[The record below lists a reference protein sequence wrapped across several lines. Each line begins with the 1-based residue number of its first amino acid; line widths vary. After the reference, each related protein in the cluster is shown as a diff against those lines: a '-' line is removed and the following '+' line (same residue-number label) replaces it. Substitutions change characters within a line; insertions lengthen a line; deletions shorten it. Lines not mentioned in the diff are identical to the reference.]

1 MATKDLYSANNFH
14 RMSFG
19 DFGMRT
25 LIKNTDDIVTAPG
38 EYFCMIEC
46 IISCTFDATNYT
58 PAGDNNMVDYYLLDG
73 QIIYGNFTN
82 ITLTKGH
89 IIAYLRHVPQ

>member
-25 LIKNTDDIVTAPG
+25 LIKNTDDITTAPG
-38 EYFCMIEC
+38 E
-46 IISCTFDATNYT
+46 
-58 PAGDNNMVDYYLLDG
+58 
-73 QIIYGNFTN
+73 
-82 ITLTKGH
+82 
-89 IIAYLRHVPQ
+89 